1 MYVVCVLPVTPKMGP
16 RYPIL
21 RISATASGPH
31 ILGMML
37 SHRIRSKGFTDTD
50 THTAEAVAEEVAAAE
65 GAVVGTVV
73 AAVVV
78 AVVGEGVVLTGTAG

>member
-1 MYVVCVLPVTPKMGP
+1 MYVVCMLPVTPKMGP

-50 THTAEAVAEEVAAAE
+50 THTAEEVAEEVAAT
-65 GAVVGTVV
+65 VG
-73 AAVVV
+73 